1 MDKSKARLQA
11 EHEEAMEAKRVEVQR
26 RAHEMLQMK
35 LEDFASSTQ
44 QNTVLKEELK
54 RAKEEVEL
62 VKEQVATEQA
72 KRLFQVGVLL
82 VGLLCPSL
90 VDVTSC
96 VARCAVPVSCSGGVS
111 LLACAVGAGR
121 RCLGCGFVGVP
132 LANVPV
138 SLYEDGKG
146 VAGREV
152 WTALDRVQQ
161 PPRVNHRSNGG
172 HRYVRLRCSC
182 ARDVQ
187 QAAGGCAPCRLQA
200 LRAHPSSDGSNGIAA
215 QEVRWLG
222 RCGGP

>member
-1 MDKSKARLQA
+1 MVLWPVLHTVNMDTSLLEQFHVLWSAYQA
-11 EHEEAMEAKRVEVQR
+11 ANEAYINAVASVYEEG
-26 RAHEMLQMK
+26 
-35 LEDFASSTQ
+35 D
-44 QNTVLKEELK
+44 TVLVHDFQLMLLPALLRRRFPGIK
-54 RAKEEVEL
+54 VGFF
-62 VKEQVATEQA
+62 
-72 KRLFQVGVLL
+72 FQVGVLL